1 MEPSSYTPSCADGS
15 YVLNNIQWTSWTA
28 EQATGTATAAINLCQ
43 PTCAAGTT
51 SNYPVSIVFSGSAT
65 DPNDQTATTYIT
77 LTATY
82 TGAQPP
88 GAGSARTFQVGSN
101 G

>member
-1 MEPSSYTPSCADGS
+1 LCIDGS

-28 EQATGTATAAINLCQ
+28 QQATGTAIAAVNDCN
-43 PTCAAGTT
+43 PNCAAGSTGD
-51 SNYPVSIVFSGSAT
+51 YPVSIEFDGQAT
-65 DPNDQTATTYIT
+65 DASDPAAQTYIT
-77 LTATY
+77 LTVTY

-88 GAGSARTFQVGSN
+88 GAGPSRTFQVGNN